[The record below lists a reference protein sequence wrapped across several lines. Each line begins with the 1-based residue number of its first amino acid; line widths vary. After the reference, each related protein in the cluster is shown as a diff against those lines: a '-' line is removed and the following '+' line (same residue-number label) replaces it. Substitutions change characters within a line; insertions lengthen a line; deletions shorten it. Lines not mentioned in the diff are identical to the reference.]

1 MNKNGPVVI
10 IEDDEDDQLILN
22 EIFKSLNYK
31 NAIIFFK
38 DGNDALDYL
47 NKTDIIPF
55 LILSDINMPKIN
67 GFELRAK
74 VHTNELLNIKC
85 IPYLFFTTTAD
96 KKSVIDAYSM
106 SVQGF
111 FIKPNSHQK
120 LQSTITKIMEYW
132 KECIAPS
139 EYENA

>member
-10 IEDDEDDQLILN
+10 IEDDEDDQLMLN

-85 IPYLFFTTTAD
+85 IPYLFFTTTAN

-111 FIKPNSHQK
+111 FVKPNSHQK
-120 LQSTITKIMEYW
+120 LESTITKIMEYW
-132 KECIAPS
+132 KECIAPN
-139 EYENA
+139 EYEDA

>member
-22 EIFKSLNYK
+22 EIFNSLNYK

-47 NKTDIIPF
+47 NKTDIVPF
-55 LILSDINMPKIN
+55 LILSDVNMPKIN

-85 IPYLFFTTTAD
+85 IPYLFFTTNAD
-96 KKSVIDAYSM
+96 KKSVVDAYSM

-111 FIKPNSHQK
+111 FVKPNSFQK
-120 LQSTITKIMEYW
+120 LESTITKIMEYW

-139 EYENA
+139 EYEDA